1 MIASPPEAGGSGL
14 EIYLPIV
21 AFLAASVVAAR
32 TALTCQRA
40 QQRGLNA
47 PDVPVWAGLAAVLT
61 SVALVKLVRV
71 LGLVSGWG
79 QWLRELA
86 KQHGAY
92 AGRRPYQVASTLAV
106 ALAVAVLLLIG
117 LVWVWHYIK
126 RYRMAVGLASLV
138 VGLGVIR
145 FISLHEV
152 DAWFARWPWFR
163 AGAELIAAAG
173 TAALAYARKRRLD
186 RLIEIRS

>member
-1 MIASPPEAGGSGL
+1 M
-14 EIYLPIV
+14 
-21 AFLAASVVAAR
+21 
-32 TALTCQRA
+32 
-40 QQRGLNA
+40 
-47 PDVPVWAGLAAVLT
+47 
-61 SVALVKLVRV
+61 SVAIVKVVRV
-71 LGLVSGWG
+71 LGLTSGWG

-92 AGRRPYQVASTLAV
+92 AGRRPYQVASTVAV

-117 LVWVWHYIK
+117 LVWIWHYIK
-126 RYRMAVGLASLV
+126 RYRMAIGLASLV

-163 AGAELIAAAG
+163 AAAELIAAAG
-173 TAALAYARKRRLD
+173 TVALAYARKRRLD
-186 RLIEIRS
+186 RLIESEVYSVGARSPTRIPPP